1 MAKKTLLRSKYLTK
15 QPSQTKKIGTILAK
29 SILNLYL
36 HSDKAV
42 VLGLKGNLGAGK
54 TTFLQGF
61 ARGLGIQENVLSPT
75 FVILKKYALQDTK
88 KRNKKSSKISARSE
102 REAGRKRQS
111 LYSRFYHIDCYRI
124 QKPREILA
132 LGFQKI
138 VSNPK
143 NIITI
148 EWAERILKILP
159 QNTLWIQLTVIN
171 KNTRKI
177 TFLIKPIMVK

>member
-1 MAKKTLLRSKYLTK
+1 MTKKTLPRSKYLTK
-15 QPSQTKKIGTILAK
+15 QSSQTKKIGTILAK
-29 SILNLYL
+29 SILSLYL

-61 ARGLGIQENVLSPT
+61 AKGLGIQENILSPT
-75 FVILKKYALQDTK
+75 FVILKRYELQDTK
-88 KRNKKSSKISARSE
+88 KRNKKSSRISARIE
-102 REAGRKRQS
+102 KEAGRKRQS

-124 QKPREILA
+124 QRPREILD

-143 NIITI
+143 NIIAI

-159 QNTLWIQLTVIN
+159 KNTLWIKLTVIN

-177 TFLIKPIMVK
+177 IFLIKPIVVK